1 MKELLNYGDKRMT
14 VKEVAA
20 ALGVAPVTVNQN
32 VSKLYPGLARN
43 GVTTYLDEMQVTRI
57 KQAIEKS
64 GRGDLM
70 NVQKV
75 ADTTTD
81 IEMIESAARFV
92 SWANAKIAEQ
102 RAALAEAERK
112 NAVLMHV
119 SKTYTATE
127 IAKELGLR
135 SAQELNEKLAD
146 MKIQYKQNGTW
157 VPYAD
162 YANMGYFEI
171 KQEVFDNGHVEY
183 HRRITQDG
191 RAFILDLLKCY

>member
-1 MKELLNYGDKRMT
+1 MKELSLSGDERMT

-20 ALGVAPVTVNQN
+20 ALGTAESTIRNKVAELFPELT
-32 VSKLYPGLARN
+32 RN
-43 GVTTYLDEMQVTRI
+43 GIATMLTERQVVDI
-57 KQAIEKS
+57 KRALVPRDLTLKS
-64 GRGDLM
+64 
-70 NVQKV
+70 KV
-75 ADTTTD
+75 DAATTD

-92 SWANAKIAEQ
+92 AWATVKIEEQ
-102 RAALAEAERK
+102 RAELAEANRK

-127 IAKELGLR
+127 IAKEIGFR
-135 SAQELNEKLAD
+135 SAQELNERLAER
-146 MKIQYKQNGTW
+146 KIQYKQNGTW

-162 YANMGYFEI
+162 YANMGYFDI

-191 RAFILDLLKCY
+191 RAFIIDLFKTF